1 MVPRT
6 YLTLF
11 SLLLILSQGVFQCI
25 THYLRDKFIFIIC
38 VPGDAQEFYI
48 ILLHPYNKPIITL
61 FSFPKIEIGFDHIQS
76 LTYYCRSTSALYNS
90 TIQVFKTSVPHNPV
104 QIPHQCLLPQSFP
117 RLKQARQSS
126 VTIQSIGSGREH
138 SCKRR
143 SNHWFDSDTY
153 SLVTSPY

>member
-1 MVPRT
+1 MWVLEIESCPLEEQPVFLVAWAFSPALIRTVSMVPRT

-48 ILLHPYNKPIITL
+48 ILLHSYNKPIITL

-117 RLKQARQSS
+117 RLKKAR
-126 VTIQSIGSGREH
+126 
-138 SCKRR
+138 
-143 SNHWFDSDTY
+143 
-153 SLVTSPY
+153 